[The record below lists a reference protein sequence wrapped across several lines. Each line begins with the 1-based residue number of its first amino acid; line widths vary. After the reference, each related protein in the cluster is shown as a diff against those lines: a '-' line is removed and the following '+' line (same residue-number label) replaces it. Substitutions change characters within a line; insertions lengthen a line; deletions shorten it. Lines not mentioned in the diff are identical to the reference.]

1 MGKFYCAHCKTL
13 LESEGEWYAHQAEVL
28 GEQERRRKRGGVFVT
43 IDGDEYWAPSVTEIK
58 ANNIRVLLKYYRYYG
73 RRGLRP
79 AAYID
84 PFWGRDAPSPKG
96 GACHVILLA
105 PDGNWSEGWSR
116 CSRKDVFSKK
126 KGYVLAVNA
135 ALSDL
140 PGDLYTF
147 DKSFIEA
154 LRQATSE

>member
-1 MGKFYCAHCKTL
+1 MAKFYCAHCKTL
-13 LESEGEWYAHQAEVL
+13 LESMGEWYAHQAEALAV
-28 GEQERRRKRGGVFVT
+28 EDQRRARGGVFVP
-43 IDGDEYWAPSVTEIK
+43 IDGDEYWAPTVEELRGNGIK
-58 ANNIRVLLKYYRYYG
+58 IILKYYREYQKG
-73 RRGLRP
+73 R
-79 AAYID
+79 
-84 PFWGRDAPSPKG
+84 FWGPPPVKAKG
-96 GACHVILLA
+96 GACHIILLA

-147 DKSFIEA
+147 DKSFTDALKNAVIE
-154 LRQATSE
+154 E